1 MAPKKA
7 KGKKKDNDDG
17 KTDGDRDVDRDQQL
31 KDEQPTKHNPGSL
44 ISYLDLN
51 FIFNL
56 INRLDKLCKELAE
69 TKEKVISL

>member
-31 KDEQPTKHNPGSL
+31 KDEQPTKHT
-44 ISYLDLN
+44 
-51 FIFNL
+51 
-56 INRLDKLCKELAE
+56 LAR
-69 TKEKVISL
+69 